1 MSAAGGDLALRR
13 MLVDCLSPRSDG
25 GKLSELLTFSLLVN
39 SMWLL
44 AISAVDLDVVA
55 VSVLLLLL
63 LCKVRFDVCMVDWL
77 RRLLWIDSIFCKSVL
92 VLARLLLILLERRKM
107 FELALGALDEED
119 ETGTAVFVLVGP

>member
-1 MSAAGGDLALRR
+1 
-13 MLVDCLSPRSDG
+13 
-25 GKLSELLTFSLLVN
+25 
-39 SMWLL
+39 MWLL